1 MRKSQVASTG
11 ISRMWSVCH
20 DTVRCG
26 QRQQDGYL
34 EQVAFG
40 RLDFQRPVTA
50 ADAAAD
56 AVEADAMLRKA
67 AFGR

>member
-40 RLDFQRPVTA
+40 LDLQRPFTA
-50 ADAAAD
+50 VDAAAD
-56 AVEADAMLRKA
+56 AVETDAMLRKA
-67 AFGR
+67 AFSR